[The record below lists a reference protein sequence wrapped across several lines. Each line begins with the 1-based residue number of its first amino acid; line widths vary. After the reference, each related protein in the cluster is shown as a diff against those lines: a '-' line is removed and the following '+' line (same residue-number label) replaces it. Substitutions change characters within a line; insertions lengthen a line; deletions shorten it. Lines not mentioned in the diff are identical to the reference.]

1 MHHKIQ
7 SQSLHL
13 CPRSLASTSFGSLR
27 QALGNGVQLHGSEI
41 LPNWLPDLL
50 KCVIKDKTPLCIYH
64 LYTSYQRKCW
74 PASNVDVEAHQ
85 TLPRYTCWFPSFCK
99 SHFGPCEISIQ
110 YQSGPC
116 QEQCQVFCVALLG
129 PKRAACTALHSMT
142 QTHDLD
148 LAFIPYLFN
157 QHSRHCVQQLI
168 RSCLQIIAKVPLHLE
183 SWCRWHTTGA
193 HMLFQLRTFD
203 P

>member
-1 MHHKIQ
+1 MFSKTLYSKKKMHHKIQ

-74 PASNVDVEAHQ
+74 PASHVDVEAHKHCED
-85 TLPRYTCWFPSFCK
+85 TLVDSQVSVSPILDHLKY
-99 SHFGPCEISIQ
+99 Q
-110 YQSGPC
+110 YNINQ
-116 QEQCQVFCVALLG
+116 
-129 PKRAACTALHSMT
+129 
-142 QTHDLD
+142 D
-148 LAFIPYLFN
+148 LAKSNVKSFVLLFWGQKQLLV
-157 QHSRHCVQQLI
+157 QHFT
-168 RSCLQIIAKVPLHLE
+168 
-183 SWCRWHTTGA
+183 RWHK
-193 HMLFQLRTFD
+193 HMT
-203 P
+203 